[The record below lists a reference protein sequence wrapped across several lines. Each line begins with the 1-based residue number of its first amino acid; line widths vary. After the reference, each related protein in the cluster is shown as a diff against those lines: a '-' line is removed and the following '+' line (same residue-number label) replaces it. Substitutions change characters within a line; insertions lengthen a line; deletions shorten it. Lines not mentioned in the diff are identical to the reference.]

1 MSKSKSS
8 ATAPPTTHDVVR
20 SVCAKCGR
28 SARTLQA
35 PRPNVGTGY
44 EGPMYCRE
52 CNPRFRA
59 LDFHYSSLERLS
71 V

>member
-1 MSKSKSS
+1 MSNTTIPK
-8 ATAPPTTHDVVR
+8 TTTHER
-20 SVCAKCGR
+20 GVCADCGETG
-28 SARTLQA
+28 RTLQA